1 MRSWRRVLP
10 AVVVAAVLSV
20 GYLLAPPLG
29 TDLSAQVAR
38 ADFFAAHG
46 FTPIDLRWY
55 GGVDQFGYSLVSPAL
70 MGGLGTRNTAIFS
83 LLTAALAFAALLVR
97 AGVRRPVLGGVVG
110 ALCIAGNLASGRVTY
125 GLGVA
130 FGLLAL
136 LALTVP
142 NRGLRY
148 GGAAVAGL
156 LAGLTSPVAGLFV
169 GLAGAALLLSGGRT
183 GGTRGGGTRTAG
195 AVLAAVGALGL
206 GLTGLLF
213 GEGGVMNI
221 SAKDTRGAVLVS
233 LLVALFAAHRPVRV
247 GALLSAA
254 GVLAAY
260 LVDTP
265 VGLNATR
272 LAVMFALPVLAAT
285 GTTPRRPVGA
295 GPHAPEQAD
304 PAAAPPT
311 AGARVLLPDPFG
323 PESGHP
329 DPAVTHLPLRPPP
342 GAVLA
347 PAGFTPARWG
357 GAILVGALVW
367 WLAPPVVVA
376 DLRDAGN
383 PANERSYF
391 TPLITA
397 LKEHHATRTEVVPTR
412 NYWEA
417 AYVAPLA
424 RGWLRQL
431 DLERN
436 PLLYENLPGGT
447 KLTADNYR
455 DWLRDNAVSHVA
467 VSDAE
472 PSWLARPEAAL
483 VRSGGLPY
491 LTEVW
496 HDEHWRLYAVAD
508 PAPVVEGLVDQDAV
522 SVTFAAE
529 APGGRLVRVR
539 YSRWLRMPGGTL
551 RPGPG
556 GWTTAEVPGPGLFR
570 VSS

>member
-1 MRSWRRVLP
+1 MSPSWRRALP
-10 AVVVAAVLSV
+10 AVAVAAVLSV

-46 FTPIDLRWY
+46 FTPIDFRWY

-70 MGGLGTRNTAIFS
+70 MGAVGPRTLGILS
-83 LLTAALAFAALLVR
+83 LLTAALAFAALLAR

-110 ALCIAGNLASGRVTY
+110 ALCVAGNLASGRVTY

-136 LALTVP
+136 LALTAPDRRV
-142 NRGLRY
+142 RY
-148 GGAAVAGL
+148 GGAALAGL

-169 GLAGAALLLSGGRT
+169 GLAGAALLLSAAVPPSPRT
-183 GGTRGGGTRTAG
+183 GAARTSTPSRTGAGQTSTPAGTGAARTPPTPFPTAAARSTALRGG
-195 AVLAAVGALGL
+195 AVLAGVGALGL
-206 GLTGLLF
+206 ALTGLLF

-221 SAKDTRGAVLVS
+221 SAKDTRGAVIAS
-233 LLVALFAAHRPVRV
+233 LLVAVFAAHRPVRV

-254 GVLAAY
+254 GVFAAY
-260 LVDTP
+260 LVPTP

-285 GTTPRRPVGA
+285 ARLPHWSTRARSTQPSTASWRGA
-295 GPHAPEQAD
+295 PAFLRAALALAV
-304 PAAAPPT
+304 AAAIW
-311 AGARVLLPDPFG
+311 L
-323 PESGHP
+323 
-329 DPAVTHLPLRPPP
+329 
-342 GAVLA
+342 
-347 PAGFTPARWG
+347 
-357 GAILVGALVW
+357 
-367 WLAPPVVVA
+367 LAPPVVLA

-383 PANERSYF
+383 PANERSFY
-391 TPLITA
+391 TPLTEA
-397 LKEHHATRTEVVPTR
+397 LGTQHATRTEVVPTR

-436 PLLYENLPGGT
+436 PLLYENLPAGT

-455 DWLRDNAVSHVA
+455 AWLRDNAVSHVA

-483 VRSGGLPY
+483 IRSGLPY

-496 HDEHWRLYAVAD
+496 HDAHWRLYAVAD
-508 PAPVVEGLVDQDAV
+508 PTPVVPGLVGQDAV

-529 APGGRLVRVR
+529 APGSRVVRVR
-539 YSRWLRMPGGTL
+539 YSRWLRMPGGRLT
-551 RPGPG
+551 PGPG

>member
-1 MRSWRRVLP
+1 MNARWRPVLP
-10 AVVVAAVLSV
+10 AVGVAAALSV
-20 GYLLAPPLG
+20 AYLLAPPLG

-46 FTPIDLRWY
+46 LTPIDLRWY
-55 GGVDQFGYSLVSPAL
+55 GGIDQFGYSLVSPAL
-70 MGGLGTRNTAIFS
+70 MGTLGTGTVAVLS

-97 AGVRRPVLGGVVG
+97 VDVRRPALGGVVG
-110 ALCIAGNLASGRVTY
+110 AVCVAGNLASGRVTY

-136 LALTVP
+136 LALTAKNP
-142 NRGLRY
+142 FLRY
-148 GGAAVAGL
+148 GGAATAGL

-169 GLAGAALLLSGGRT
+169 GLAGTALLV
-183 GGTRGGGTRTAG
+183 TRHRAG
-195 AVLAAVGALGL
+195 AVLAGVGALGL

-221 SAKDTRGAVLVS
+221 SARDTRGAVIAS
-233 LLVALFAAHRPVRV
+233 LLVAVFAVHRPVRV
-247 GALLSAA
+247 GAVLSAA
-254 GVLAAY
+254 GVLAAF
-260 LVDTP
+260 LIDTP

-272 LAVMFALPVLAAT
+272 LAVMFALPILAAT
-285 GTTPRRPVGA
+285 GDLPFRRRATAPTGPWTTDRLRWG
-295 GPHAPEQAD
+295 
-304 PAAAPPT
+304 
-311 AGARVLLPDPFG
+311 VLLVTA
-323 PESGHP
+323 
-329 DPAVTHLPLRPPP
+329 AV
-342 GAVLA
+342 A
-347 PAGFTPARWG
+347 F
-357 GAILVGALVW
+357 

-383 PANERSYF
+383 PANGKSFY
-391 TPLITA
+391 TPLTEA
-397 LKEHHATRTEVVPTR
+397 LRTHRATRTEVVPTR

-447 KLTADNYR
+447 KLTPDDYR
-455 DWLRDNAVSHVA
+455 AWLRENAVSHVA

-483 VRSGGLPY
+483 VRSGLPY

-496 HDEHWRLYAVAD
+496 RDAHWRLYAVAN
-508 PAPVVEGLVDQDAV
+508 PEPVVAGFIEADAV

-529 APGGRLVRVR
+529 AAGSRVIRVR

-551 RPGPG
+551 TPGPG